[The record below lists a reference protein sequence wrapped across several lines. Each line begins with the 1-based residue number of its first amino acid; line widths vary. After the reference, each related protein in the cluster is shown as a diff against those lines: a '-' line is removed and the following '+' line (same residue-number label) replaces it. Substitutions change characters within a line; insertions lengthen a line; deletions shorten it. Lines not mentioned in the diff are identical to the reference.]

1 MDLINFIYLFFNRVP
16 PYAVHT
22 GLIFFVNVEQ
32 MYYLDCLLS
41 VILKNMKVR
50 IISKNTKILKIGMC
64 VEILSASL
72 TSVKLFTG
80 EPLQV
85 NAKKLRKLN
94 LQIMRFIE
102 NSLNSRKSLTL
113 DWVPILLI
121 PIPYKSVSDCPI

>member
-16 PYAVHT
+16 PYAGHT
-22 GLIFFVNVEQ
+22 GLIFVNVEQ

-41 VILKNMKVR
+41 VILKNIKVR
-50 IISKNTKILKIGMC
+50 IISKNTRILKIGMC
-64 VEILSASL
+64 VEIQSVSL

-80 EPLQV
+80 ESLQV

-102 NSLNSRKSLTL
+102 NLHNSRKGLTL
-113 DWVPILLI
+113 DWVPILLL
-121 PIPYKSVSDCPI
+121 PMPYKSVSDCRI

>member
-1 MDLINFIYLFFNRVP
+1 M
-16 PYAVHT
+16 
-22 GLIFFVNVEQ
+22 EQ

-50 IISKNTKILKIGMC
+50 IISKNTRVLKIGMC
-64 VEILSASL
+64 VGILGVSL
-72 TSVKLFTG
+72 ASVKLFTD

-85 NAKKLRKLN
+85 NAKKLRKLRKLN
-94 LQIMRFIE
+94 LQIVRFIE
-102 NSLNSRKSLTL
+102 NSLNSKKSLTL